1 MKKRWHEV
9 IPELDGQKIGCRSNQ
24 IVNTSVASNRLAEG
38 VSDSS
43 CPPASRRCLSVKGCW
58 RWREAISDSWHAENK
73 PVVIVVWICYFAIYL
88 FIKLQSFFLSEF
100 YTWSFVMVV
109 LLFLITFIHVR
120 AVWHLFIYIP
130 YHVQYI
136 DFFIKLQSFF
146 LSEFYT
152 CSFVMV
158 VLLFLITFIHVR
170 AVCHLLI
177 YIPYHVQYL
186 FLITFIHV
194 RAVCHLL
201 IYIPYHVQYID
212 DWLTWTRMI
221 ILDR

>member
-73 PVVIVVWICYFAIYL
+73 LVVIVVWICYFAIYL
-88 FIKLQSFFLSEF
+88 
-100 YTWSFVMVV
+100 
-109 LLFLITFIHVR
+109 
-120 AVWHLFIYIP
+120 
-130 YHVQYI
+130 
-136 DFFIKLQSFF
+136 FIKLQSFF

>member
-58 RWREAISDSWHAENK
+58 RWREAISGSWHAENK

-136 DFFIKLQSFF
+136 D
-146 LSEFYT
+146 
-152 CSFVMV
+152 
-158 VLLFLITFIHVR
+158 
-170 AVCHLLI
+170 
-177 YIPYHVQYL
+177 
-186 FLITFIHV
+186 
-194 RAVCHLL
+194 
-201 IYIPYHVQYID
+201 

>member
-1 MKKRWHEV
+1 MFHDCPTVVNCLIFLYVILLGPVRHEEEV
-9 IPELDGQKIGCRSNQ
+9 AWGNTWAWWTKDRLRSNQ

-120 AVWHLFIYIP
+120 VARSIHWL
-130 YHVQYI
+130 
-136 DFFIKLQSFF
+136 
-146 LSEFYT
+146 T
-152 CSFVMV
+152 WT
-158 VLLFLITFIHVR
+158 LLM
-170 AVCHLLI
+170 
-177 YIPYHVQYL
+177 
-186 FLITFIHV
+186 
-194 RAVCHLL
+194 
-201 IYIPYHVQYID
+201 
-212 DWLTWTRMI
+212 TWTRMI